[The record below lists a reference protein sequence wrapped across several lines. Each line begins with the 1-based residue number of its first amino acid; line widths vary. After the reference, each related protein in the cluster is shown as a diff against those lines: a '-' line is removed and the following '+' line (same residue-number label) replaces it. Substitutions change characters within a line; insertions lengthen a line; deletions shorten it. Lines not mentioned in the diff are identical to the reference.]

1 MGYDEGK
8 YNSKRTLIVDG
19 LTVAGTDAAA
29 VPKIRMRCP
38 KAMTI
43 TGATYGVPLGGTAA
57 NDRVVTIG
65 KSLAGTGAISVIGSA
80 IFNTTANNAAA
91 AITVTSTDFASGD
104 HLTVEVLAGTSAS
117 TARVD
122 LALEWIEDFS

>member
-1 MGYDEGK
+1 MGYDESR
-8 YNSKRTLIVDG
+8 YQNKRTILVDG
-19 LTVAGTDAAA
+19 ITVAGTDAAA

-38 KAMTI
+38 KAITI
-43 TGATYGVPLGGTAA
+43 TGATYGVPVGGTHA
-57 NDRVVTIG
+57 NNRVVTIG
-65 KSLAGTGAISVIGSA
+65 KSLAGTGTISVIGSA

-91 AITVTSTDFASGD
+91 AITVTSTDFAAGD

-122 LALEWIEDFS
+122 LALEWIEDFT